1 MPTDGVNDST
11 VAAEKDLVLFLVKQ
25 RQSFARFCITTVL
38 IVICIKMKQ
47 KSIKFKA
54 QDNIH

>member
-1 MPTDGVNDST
+1 MPTDGINDST
-11 VAAEKDLVLFLVKQ
+11 VAADLVLFLVKQ

>member
-1 MPTDGVNDST
+1 M
-11 VAAEKDLVLFLVKQ
+11 ALMIALLQQKKDLVLFLVKQ